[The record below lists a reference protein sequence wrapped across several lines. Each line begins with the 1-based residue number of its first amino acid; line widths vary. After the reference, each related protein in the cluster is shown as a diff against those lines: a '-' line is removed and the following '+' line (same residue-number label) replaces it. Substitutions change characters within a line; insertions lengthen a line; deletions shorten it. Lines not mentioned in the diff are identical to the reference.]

1 MPLGIVSDEELADEL
16 KRFNSDDKEKEED
29 KQEDKSD
36 EDKEIEQLA
45 KDFLLSQRVK
55 RHPGRTNAPAVPPA
69 LRALIAQ
76 EAIVGVKRKEV
87 AEIFGVSTEAVKNYK
102 NSSTSNSTYNT
113 PNEQLKEANDRF
125 RNTIKELASTKLIEA
140 LHAITS
146 DKLVNARLNVTSSVA
161 RDMSNIIKNVS
172 PQENA
177 GNQMN
182 NQVIVYTPG
191 TRKME
196 DYEVIEVGH

>member
-16 KRFNSDDKEKEED
+16 KRFNSDDKEEEED
-29 KQEDKSD
+29 KQEDKPD

-55 RHPGRTNAPAVPPA
+55 RHPGRTNAPSVPPA

-140 LHAITS
+140 LNAITS
-146 DKLVNARLNVTSSVA
+146 DKLINAKLNVTSSVA

-177 GNQMN
+177 GNQIN

>member
-16 KRFNSDDKEKEED
+16 KRFNSDDKEEEEEN
-29 KQEDKSD
+29 KQEDKPD

-125 RNTIKELASTKLIEA
+125 RNTIKELASTKL
-140 LHAITS
+140 
-146 DKLVNARLNVTSSVA
+146 
-161 RDMSNIIKNVS
+161 
-172 PQENA
+172 
-177 GNQMN
+177 
-182 NQVIVYTPG
+182 
-191 TRKME
+191 
-196 DYEVIEVGH
+196 